1 MAATGHAFPN
11 LEPSQRVY
19 TPAVYPQKE
28 ISGPEWIGNN
38 TAVRGKRAGRFK
50 AQMTF
55 TNIADEDAYAIF
67 QNYQRQTAALM
78 KRLANA
84 TM

>member
-28 ISGPEWIGNN
+28 FPGLNGIGNN
-38 TAVRGKRAGRFK
+38 TAVRGKAGRFK
-50 AQMTF
+50 AP
-55 TNIADEDAYAIF
+55 NDL
-67 QNYQRQTAALM
+67 YQHCG
-78 KRLANA
+78 
-84 TM
+84 